1 MLQVRSWLPWF
12 KRVAKGRILFV
23 SHQLTLWVYMCV
35 CLTVTGGRLKV
46 RFCVELHI
54 DVVVGVWCEFIGIYA
69 VVSISQIGIWFACQ
83 KEVRLA
89 VFVSCGLHE
98 FVQSHSLI
106 ILSAFIVWC
115 GASLERWIRE
125 LSKLAWTWSMSCCIS
140 CITLAGLYPSAILAV
155 LWNQWIDEHVLHH
168 VFASIITDLAGNS
181 CLWSTLTLMIVRW
194 ISLLW
199 VELTNVW
206 WPWSM
211 ELYITSFFCQHP
223 HAHLSFREFL
233 LVNIEMRGYLILW

>member
-106 ILSAFIVWC
+106 ILSTFMMWC
-115 GASLERWIRE
+115 GASLERWIRDVQVASATGA
-125 LSKLAWTWSMSCCIS
+125 LMSSRLTSYHSLTKRLRDVHLLLHLPCDFCIS
-140 CITLAGLYPSAILAV
+140 KSALV
-155 LWNQWIDEHVLHH
+155 CFSFERQDH
-168 VFASIITDLAGNS
+168 S
-181 CLWSTLTLMIVRW
+181 C
-194 ISLLW
+194 
-199 VELTNVW
+199 
-206 WPWSM
+206 
-211 ELYITSFFCQHP
+211 SFDNHWQVCFSDQHSP
-223 HAHLSFREFL
+223 NRT
-233 LVNIEMRGYLILW
+233 Y